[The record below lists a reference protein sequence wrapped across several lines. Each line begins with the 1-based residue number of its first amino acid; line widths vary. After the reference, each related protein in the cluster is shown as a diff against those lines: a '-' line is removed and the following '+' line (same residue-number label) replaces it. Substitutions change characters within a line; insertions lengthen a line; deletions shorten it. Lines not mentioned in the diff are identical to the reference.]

1 MSALPPAQR
10 LAYSFAE
17 AESLS
22 GLSRSTLYRL
32 MASGQLKTVLLGR
45 RRLIPR
51 DALEALCGKQD
62 AEAV

>member
-1 MSALPPAQR
+1 MSALPSAQR

-51 DALEALCGKQD
+51 DALEALCGSKD
-62 AEAV
+62 AGAV